1 MFTRPQF
8 APTARRGFMHSI
20 ATCTLLAGASLITTT
35 CPAATLA
42 DSAESLRF
50 APADVAF
57 YSASL
62 RLQEQFDIFL
72 NSRTYERLMQVPVIQ
87 LAKMQIAFQWEQL
100 QEPAVVRVRDYF
112 KSADGQQSFAVLKDM
127 FTEEVFVYGS
137 HEWAGI
143 LQFFAEFNSMQR
155 QVQFDSLIKQA
166 PPEEAAKRLTA
177 VFKDRLLAL
186 EIPQTMFGF
195 RLKEPAQATEHLAHL
210 QTSII
215 ELIKEEVPQLDL
227 EPHFQSEDIA
237 GHKFITLRLDG
248 SMIPWDEIRSG
259 SNSEIDDATF
269 NEWRDVFSRKH
280 LIVALGVVDEFLLVF
295 VGNSTEPIEK
305 LGQGKLLVDSGVLDH
320 VSKHADQRLTG
331 ISYASAEIAQ
341 SVDSQQ
347 ANLDGLVAL
356 TKSGLEAANIEA
368 TRRDEIVSN
377 VKALAENLATYLPK
391 PGSFSAASFLTPRG
405 VESFQ
410 YRSGVIGQYVS
421 SQPLAMLDH
430 AGGNPLFLLATHS
443 EQTVAQYDATIAAA
457 HRVFLDAEEVAQKL
471 APAEQWTE
479 YQKWRPKVLGLL
491 TRLNTTTRENLFPAL
506 ADGQAAIVVGAG
518 AASTTWIADMPPA
531 EKPLPVF
538 EIGLV
543 GGVAD
548 VARLKAAMTDYFKI
562 TQDTIALLHEANPND
577 FPDFTLEQPVVGETG
592 GAATYQY
599 SLPAEWNIDSQVV
612 PNASLAENVWAVSV
626 FPTFTAQLIESKP
639 LEIDSPI
646 DIRRPAAI
654 VVHAKLP
661 KLLDAIRPWVDYGFT
676 VAAAKTAEEG
686 GDPQAAA
693 MPAGF
698 ILPQV
703 HQMLDVLSALDSYT
717 SVTYR
722 EDDVWVTHAELHL
735 DDKAE

>member
-1 MFTRPQF
+1 MFTRPTF
-8 APTARRGFMHSI
+8 APAARRNHRRSLAAVALFASAYFFA
-20 ATCTLLAGASLITTT
+20 ATSS
-35 CPAATLA
+35 AATLT
-42 DSAESLRF
+42 DSAKSLRF
-50 APADVAF
+50 TPADVAF

-62 RLQEQFDIFL
+62 RFQEQLDIFV

-87 LAKMQIAFQWEQL
+87 LAKMQIAFQWQQL

-112 KSADGQQSFAVLKDM
+112 KSADGQQSLAVLKDM

-195 RLKEPAQATEHLAHL
+195 RLKEPTQAADHLAHL

-215 ELIKEEVPQLDL
+215 DLIKEEAPQIDL
-227 EPHFQSEDIA
+227 EQHIKSEDIA
-237 GHKFITLRLDG
+237 GRKFITLRLDG

-259 SNSEIDDATF
+259 STSEIDDATF
-269 NEWRDVFSRKH
+269 NEWREVFSRKH

-295 VGNSTEPIEK
+295 VGNSTEPIEN
-305 LGQGKLLVDSGVLDH
+305 LGKGKLLVDSGVLDH
-320 VSKHADQRLTG
+320 LSKHADQRLTG

-356 TKSGLEAANIEA
+356 TKSGLEAANIET

-410 YRSGVIGQYVS
+410 YRSGNIGQYVS
-421 SQPLAMLDH
+421 TEPLAMLDH

-443 EQTVAQYDATIAAA
+443 EQTLAQYDATVAAS
-457 HRVFLDAEEVAQKL
+457 HRVFLDAEQVAEKL
-471 APAEQWTE
+471 SPAEQWTE
-479 YQKWRPKVLGLL
+479 YQKWRPKVMSLL

-518 AASTTWIADMPPA
+518 ATSTTWVADMPPA
-531 EKPLPVF
+531 EKPLPMF
-538 EIGLV
+538 ELGLV

-548 VARLKAAMTDYFKI
+548 VARLKTAMADYFQI

-577 FPDFTLEQPVVGETG
+577 FPDFTLQQPVVGEAG
-592 GAATYQY
+592 GAATYKY
-599 SLPAEWNIDSQVV
+599 TLPTEWNVDSQVV
-612 PNASLAENVWAVSV
+612 PNASLAESVWAVSM
-626 FPTFTAQLIESKP
+626 FSTFTSQLIETKP
-639 LEIDSPI
+639 LETNAPI

-654 VVHAKLP
+654 VAHAKLP
-661 KLLDAIRPWVDYGFT
+661 ELLDAIRPWVDYGFT

-703 HQMLDVLSALDSYT
+703 HQLLDVLSAIDSYT